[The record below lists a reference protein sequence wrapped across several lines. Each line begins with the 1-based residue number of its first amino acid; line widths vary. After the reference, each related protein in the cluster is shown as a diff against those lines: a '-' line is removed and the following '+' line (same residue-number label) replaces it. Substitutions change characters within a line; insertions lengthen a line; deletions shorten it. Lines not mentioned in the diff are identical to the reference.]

1 MKRAI
6 LLAAIIWTLAC
17 LPATAGT
24 IVNFKVSGLSF
35 DVELFDEDAP
45 ATVANFLQYVEAGDY
60 DSSFF
65 HRSTTYNPAEV
76 QIIQG
81 GAFTINEGVINA
93 IPAFSPVVNEPGL
106 PNLRG
111 TIAMAKLGG
120 NPNSATSQWF
130 FNVQDNP
137 NLDLA
142 INNGGFTVFGQV
154 VDATGLAAI
163 DAIAGLQAWDIN
175 AAVGAPAN
183 GPFGEVPLING
194 NALVVVESVAVV
206 PEPSSLAL
214 AALGIAAA
222 CRATIRVKNVH

>member
-1 MKRAI
+1 MKRAMI
-6 LLAAIIWTLAC
+6 LATIIWALAC
-17 LPATAGT
+17 VPAAAGT

-35 DVELFDEDAP
+35 DVELFDEQTP
-45 ATVANFLQYVEAGDY
+45 ATVANFLQYVGAGAY

-65 HRSTTYNPAEV
+65 HRSTTYDPAQV
-76 QIIQG
+76 QIVQG
-81 GAFTINEGVINA
+81 GGFSLNAGVISL
-93 IPAFSPVVNEPGL
+93 IPTFAPVVNEPGI

-137 NLDLA
+137 NLDLPA
-142 INNGGFTVFGQV
+142 NNGGFTVFGQV

-163 DAIAGLQAWDIN
+163 DLIAGLQAWNIN
-175 AAVGAPAN
+175 TAVGAPAD

-194 NALVVVESVAVV
+194 DALVMVESVAVV
-206 PEPSSLAL
+206 PEPSAIVLATVGI
-214 AALGIAAA
+214 GIALS
-222 CRATIRVKNVH
+222 RRRK